1 MQTGSVTRHGRGWR
15 GHWREDG
22 RRHST
27 ATYAR
32 KGEARAALNDE
43 LDRIALGDRYRAP
56 ITFDELCDRFLAQY
70 VAAPQTIEYARRR
83 LKRPRTVLGD
93 AQAADVSPEALQ
105 RVLAAVPGKAWRHD
119 ILRAMRMVYRFGVEN
134 RLVDENP
141 TRLVKVT
148 KPIRGERIMPF
159 SIGEVDQVAEEC
171 RRWGPLVLFMADS
184 GARPAE
190 ALALEHKHVDLDAG
204 TVELPGMKTDLAWRT
219 VHLTDRG
226 VDAIRSVPRALTTRR
241 VFHIDGRPISWT
253 YFRREVWQPALTAA
267 GLEQR
272 APYNLR
278 HTYALHNLQA
288 GVPIAT
294 LARQMG
300 HSDVSRT
307 FQVYGG
313 WVREM
318 GADAAAMRAAWIL
331 AGGANAAPDAAE
343 SES

>member
-119 ILRAMRMVYRFGVEN
+119 ILRTAIAWEGLTEPV
-134 RLVDENP
+134 
-141 TRLVKVT
+141 
-148 KPIRGERIMPF
+148 
-159 SIGEVDQVAEEC
+159 QVVW
-171 RRWGPLVLFMADS
+171 R
-184 GARPAE
+184 
-190 ALALEHKHVDLDAG
+190 HVSL
-204 TVELPGMKTDLAWRT
+204 
-219 VHLTDRG
+219 
-226 VDAIRSVPRALTTRR
+226 
-241 VFHIDGRPISWT
+241 
-253 YFRREVWQPALTAA
+253 
-267 GLEQR
+267 
-272 APYNLR
+272 
-278 HTYALHNLQA
+278 
-288 GVPIAT
+288 PIAVC
-294 LARQMG
+294 R
-300 HSDVSRT
+300 VC
-307 FQVYGG
+307 
-313 WVREM
+313 
-318 GADAAAMRAAWIL
+318 
-331 AGGANAAPDAAE
+331 
-343 SES
+343 